1 MRLAEGVQ
9 LEEGVRYSI
18 TLLLSSGLVEPIL
31 CEKGT
36 IGPTWVRLFSL
47 PSEDVYTGNLETRT
61 AYNLYVDEDAEKD
74 DMLVEAMTVSIK
86 NGQERVRVQA
96 VNYDVRYWDGDPQ
109 TVSTGSFSTAFS
121 DAFDK
126 G

>member
-1 MRLAEGVQ
+1 MR
-9 LEEGVRYSI
+9 
-18 TLLLSSGLVEPIL
+18 T
-31 CEKGT
+31 T
-36 IGPTWVRLFSL
+36 
-47 PSEDVYTGNLETRT
+47 
-61 AYNLYVDEDAEKD
+61 YNLYETVEAEKD
-74 DMLVEAMTVSIK
+74 DMLVEAMTVKIK